1 MAKKGKQTGAQSDL
15 FVEDV
20 FPSRLPKPT
29 INSGRWSYDLAM
41 AMKRAAEESGV
52 DRHELAIR
60 MARYLELD
68 SFSKATLDAY
78 ISAAK
83 TSHDISLTRFKAF
96 VRATGCQWLW
106 DFVVA
111 DEGCTVLIGDEARLA
126 EISRVQQQR
135 DEIDAQLK
143 KLRAT
148 PINIKRRQRQ

>member
-1 MAKKGKQTGAQSDL
+1 MAKKSKPSAAQSDL
-15 FVEDV
+15 FGQQV
-20 FPSRLPKPT
+20 FPSRIPKPT
-29 INSGRWSYDLAM
+29 IHTGSWSYNLAM
-41 AMKRAAEESGV
+41 AMKRAADESGV

-60 MARYLELD
+60 MARYLEQD

-126 EISRVQQQR
+126 EITRVQQQR

-143 KLRAT
+143 KLKST
-148 PINIKRRQRQ
+148 PVTIKRRQR